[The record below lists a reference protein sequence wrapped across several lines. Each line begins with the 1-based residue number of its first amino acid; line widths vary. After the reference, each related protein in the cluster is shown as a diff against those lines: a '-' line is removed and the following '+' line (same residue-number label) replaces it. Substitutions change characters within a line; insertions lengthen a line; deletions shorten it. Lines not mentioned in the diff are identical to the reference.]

1 LCIYSYFNISEV
13 AEVVKYAE
21 KILDSKF
28 CGQKLR
34 PADIGIV
41 SPYRGQ
47 LSKIHRALERKKLG
61 GISVGSVEEFQGQER
76 RVIIISTVRSDPLKL
91 QIDRKFRI
99 GFVKEPKVCV
109 IVVLVLNLFYT
120 ENVRRKNF
128 EII

>member
-1 LCIYSYFNISEV
+1 MT
-13 AEVVKYAE
+13 EVVKYAE

-47 LSKIHRALERKKLG
+47 LSKIHRALERKRLA

-76 RVIIISTVRSDPLKL
+76 RVIIISTVRSDPLTL

-99 GFVKEPKVCV
+99 GFVKEPKVSTF
-109 IVVLVLNLFYT
+109 LVNVFDLFLFGFLNFKIQFFVASAAL
-120 ENVRRKNF
+120 
-128 EII
+128 

>member
-1 LCIYSYFNISEV
+1 V